1 MLKTCISVSAI
12 GKAPEIVK
20 GFIDKNGWPIST
32 IITKSDSVRI
42 YFSYKWY
49 QYYNV
54 CKVEQAAKRFEKLNK
69 LNKCYY
75 KSDIY
80 VDDLTKK
87 TAFSAEQYKKVCEEF
102 GRTFVIQGGIG
113 CGDVE
118 AITNDDGVVIG
129 YKEESK

>member
-1 MLKTCISVSAI
+1 MPKTYISVSSV
-12 GKAPEIVK
+12 GKATEIVK

-32 IITKSDSVRI
+32 IITKPDSVRI

-54 CKVEQAAKRFEKLNK
+54 YMVKQEVKIFEKLNK
-69 LNKCYY
+69 WHY
-75 KSDIY
+75 KPDIY
-80 VDDLTKK
+80 VDDFAKK
-87 TAFSAEQYKKVCEEF
+87 AEFSAEQYKKELEEF
-102 GRTFVIQGGIG
+102 ANTIDIQGVIR

-129 YKEESK
+129 YKR

>member
-1 MLKTCISVSAI
+1 MPKTCISVSAV

-32 IITKSDSVRI
+32 IITKPDSVRI

-54 CKVEQAAKRFEKLNK
+54 FKVKQAVKRFEKLNK
-69 LNKCYY
+69 WHY
-75 KSDIY
+75 KPNIY
-80 VDDLTKK
+80 VDDFTKK
-87 TAFSAEQYKKVCEEF
+87 TAFSAEQYKNFLEEF
-102 GRTFVIQGGIG
+102 SRAIVIQGDIG

-118 AITNDDGVVIG
+118 AITNDDDVVIG
-129 YKEESK
+129 YKR

>member
-1 MLKTCISVSAI
+1 MLKTYVSVIAI

-32 IITKSDSVRI
+32 IITKPDSVKI

-49 QYYNV
+49 QYHNV
-54 CKVEQAAKRFEKLNK
+54 FKVKQAVKRFEKRNK
-69 LNKCYY
+69 WYY
-75 KSDIY
+75 KPSIY
-80 VDDLTKK
+80 ADDFTKK
-87 TAFSAEQYKKVCEEF
+87 TEFSTEQYKKSLEEF
-102 GRTFVIQGGIG
+102 ANTIDIQGVIR

-129 YKEESK
+129 YKR

>member
-1 MLKTCISVSAI
+1 MSKTCISVSAI

-32 IITKSDSVRI
+32 IITKPDSVRI

-49 QYYNV
+49 QYYKV
-54 CKVEQAAKRFEKLNK
+54 CKVEQAVKRFEKLNK
-69 LNKCYY
+69 LNKWNY

-80 VDDLTKK
+80 VDDFTKK

-102 GRTFVIQGGIG
+102 GRAFVIQGDIG

-129 YKEESK
+129 YKI

>member
-1 MLKTCISVSAI
+1 MKTYVSVVAN
-12 GKAPEIVK
+12 GKAPDIVK

-32 IITKSDSVRI
+32 IITKPDSVRI

-54 CKVEQAAKRFEKLNK
+54 FKVKQAVKRFEKRNK
-69 LNKCYY
+69 WYY
-75 KSDIY
+75 KPSIY
-80 VDDLTKK
+80 VDDFTKK
-87 TAFSAEQYKKVCEEF
+87 TAFSAEQYKKELEEF
-102 GRTFVIQGGIG
+102 ANTIDIQGGIR

-129 YKEESK
+129 YKR

>member
-1 MLKTCISVSAI
+1 MPKTCISVSAV

-20 GFIDKNGWPIST
+20 GFIYKNGWPIST
-32 IITKSDSVRI
+32 IITKPDSVRI

-54 CKVEQAAKRFEKLNK
+54 CKVEQAVKRFEKLNK
-69 LNKCYY
+69 LNKYYY

-80 VDDLTKK
+80 VDDFTKK
-87 TAFSAEQYKKVCEEF
+87 TAEQYKKVFEEF
-102 GRTFVIQGGIG
+102 AITIFIQGGIG

-118 AITNDDGVVIG
+118 VITNDDGVVIG
-129 YKEESK
+129 YKR

>member
-1 MLKTCISVSAI
+1 MPKTYISVSSV

-32 IITKSDSVRI
+32 IITKPDSVSI

-54 CKVEQAAKRFEKLNK
+54 YTVKQEVKKHYKPNRFKKLNK
-69 LNKCYY
+69 F
-75 KSDIY
+75 Y
-80 VDDLTKK
+80 VDDFTKK
-87 TAFSAEQYKKVCEEF
+87 TAFSAEQYKKELEEIAN
-102 GRTFVIQGGIG
+102 TIDIQGVIR

-129 YKEESK
+129 YKR

>member
-1 MLKTCISVSAI
+1 MLKTYVRVTVN

-32 IITKSDSVRI
+32 IITKPDSVRI

-54 CKVEQAAKRFEKLNK
+54 YKVKQEVKRFERFKKLNK
-69 LNKCYY
+69 WHHKPN
-75 KSDIY
+75 IY
-80 VDDLTKK
+80 VDDFTKK
-87 TAFSAEQYKKVCEEF
+87 TAFSAEQYKNFLEEF
-102 GRTFVIQGGIG
+102 SRAIVIQGDIG

-118 AITNDDGVVIG
+118 AITNDDDVVIG
-129 YKEESK
+129 YKR

>member
-1 MLKTCISVSAI
+1 MPKTCISVSAV

-32 IITKSDSVRI
+32 IITKQDSVRI

-54 CKVEQAAKRFEKLNK
+54 YKVEQAVKRFEKLSKWN
-69 LNKCYY
+69 Y

-80 VDDLTKK
+80 VDDFTKK
-87 TAFSAEQYKKVCEEF
+87 TAFSAEQYKKFLEEF
-102 GRTFVIQGGIG
+102 SRAIAIQGDIG

-129 YKEESK
+129 YKI

>member
-1 MLKTCISVSAI
+1 MPKTCISVSAV

-20 GFIDKNGWPIST
+20 GFIDKHGWPIST
-32 IITKSDSVRI
+32 IITKPDSVRI

-54 CKVEQAAKRFEKLNK
+54 CKVEQAVKRFEKLNK
-69 LNKCYY
+69 CYY
-75 KSDIY
+75 KPNIY
-80 VDDLTKK
+80 VDDFTKK

-102 GRTFVIQGGIG
+102 GHTFVIQGGIG

-129 YKEESK
+129 YKI

>member
-1 MLKTCISVSAI
+1 MLKTYVSVAAI
-12 GKAPEIVK
+12 GNAPEIVK

-32 IITKSDSVRI
+32 IITKPDSVRI

-49 QYYNV
+49 QHHKV
-54 CKVEQAAKRFEKLNK
+54 CKVEQAVKRFEK

-80 VDDLTKK
+80 VDDFTKK
-87 TAFSAEQYKKVCEEF
+87 TAFSAEQYKKELEEF
-102 GRTFVIQGGIG
+102 ANTIDIQGVIR

-129 YKEESK
+129 YKR

>member
-1 MLKTCISVSAI
+1 MPKTCISVSAI

-32 IITKSDSVRI
+32 IITKPDSVRI

-54 CKVEQAAKRFEKLNK
+54 YKVEQAVKRFEKLNK
-69 LNKCYY
+69 LNKWHY
-75 KSDIY
+75 KPDIY
-80 VDDLTKK
+80 VDDFTKK
-87 TAFSAEQYKKVCEEF
+87 AAFSSEQYKKFLEEF
-102 GRTFVIQGGIG
+102 SRAIVIQGDIG

-118 AITNDDGVVIG
+118 AITNDDDVAIG
-129 YKEESK
+129 YKR

>member
-1 MLKTCISVSAI
+1 MLKTYVSVAAI

-32 IITKSDSVRI
+32 IITKPDSVRI

-54 CKVEQAAKRFEKLNK
+54 CTVKQEVKRFEKLNK
-69 LNKCYY
+69 WHY
-75 KSDIY
+75 KPNIY
-80 VDDLTKK
+80 VDDFTKK
-87 TAFSAEQYKKVCEEF
+87 TAFSAEQYKKELEELSNKI
-102 GRTFVIQGGIG
+102 TFQGVIRS
-113 CGDVE
+113 GDVE

-129 YKEESK
+129 YKR

>member
-1 MLKTCISVSAI
+1 MLKTYVSVSAI

-32 IITKSDSVRI
+32 IITKPDSVRI

-54 CKVEQAAKRFEKLNK
+54 CMVKQEVKRHYKPNRFKKLNK
-69 LNKCYY
+69 F
-75 KSDIY
+75 Y
-80 VDDLTKK
+80 VDDFTKK
-87 TAFSAEQYKKVCEEF
+87 TALSSEQHKKELEEF
-102 GRTFVIQGGIG
+102 ANTIDVQGVIRS
-113 CGDVE
+113 GDVE

-129 YKEESK
+129 YKR

>member
-1 MLKTCISVSAI
+1 MPKTCISVSAV
-12 GKAPEIVK
+12 GKVPEIVK

-32 IITKSDSVRI
+32 IITKPDSVRI

-54 CKVEQAAKRFEKLNK
+54 CKVEQAVKRFEKLNK

-80 VDDLTKK
+80 VDDFTKK

-102 GRTFVIQGGIG
+102 GRAFVIQGDIG

-129 YKEESK
+129 YKR